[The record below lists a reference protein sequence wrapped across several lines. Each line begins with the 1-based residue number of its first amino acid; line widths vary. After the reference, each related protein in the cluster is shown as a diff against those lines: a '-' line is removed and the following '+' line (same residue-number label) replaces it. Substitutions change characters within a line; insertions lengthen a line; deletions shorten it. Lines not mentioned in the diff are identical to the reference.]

1 MMCYMLSV
9 HHAKQIVLLHFML
22 LHAQLYDM
30 VSNRMYMHQYHCNNA
45 RAFNR
50 TSLSICECG

>member
-22 LHAQLYDM
+22 LHAQLHDM
-30 VSNRMYMHQYHCNNA
+30 VSNRMHQYHCNNA

-50 TSLSICECG
+50 TSLGICECG